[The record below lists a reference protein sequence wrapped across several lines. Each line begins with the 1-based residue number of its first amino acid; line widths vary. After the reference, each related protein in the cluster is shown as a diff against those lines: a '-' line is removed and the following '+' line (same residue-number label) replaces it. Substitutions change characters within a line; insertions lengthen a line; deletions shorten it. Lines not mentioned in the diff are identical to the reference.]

1 MSVSRRLVQELISD
15 LPLASVN
22 YAFAYGSGAVAQEN
36 ERMADKMVDLV
47 LCTKDPQA
55 FHNENLQLNPAH
67 YSFVKALGPATITRL
82 QQSTAKVYY
91 NTQIR
96 TKTGRL
102 IKYGV
107 ISEQDLK
114 TDLLDWRWLYIA
126 GRLQKPVVDVI
137 EPTAD
142 IATWIGQNRLSALQ
156 ASLLLLPVTFS
167 YTQLFEK
174 IVGLSYK
181 GDFRMI
187 IGEDQGKVAKIARGN
202 AEKLEEVYGPLLQ
215 ADERVSVQ
223 NGNVLQNGVLIEFI
237 TVLQDAS
244 TPAIYHRLN
253 LLPYEVVTR
262 LMLNWNKEHK
272 TMIDAE
278 EVRVLFALAR
288 RHDVA
293 DHIERT
299 IKTIVR
305 DSSLKQT
312 AKNAISAG
320 VLRSI
325 KYSSEKLIKWGKSI
339 QKANDEKKGE

>member
-1 MSVSRRLVQELISD
+1 MSVSRRLVKELISD
-15 LPLASVN
+15 LPLGSVN
-22 YAFAYGSGAVAQEN
+22 FAFAYGSGVVPQEN
-36 ERMADKMVDLV
+36 ERMEDKMVDLV

-55 FHNENLQLNPAH
+55 FHADNLQQNPSH
-67 YSFVKALGPATITRL
+67 YSFLRMLGPATITKL
-82 QQSTAKVYY
+82 QQSTAKVFY

-96 TKTGRL
+96 TTSGRL

-114 TDLLDWRWLYIA
+114 TDLLDWRWMYIA

-156 ASLLLLPVTFS
+156 ASLLLLPTTFT
-167 YTQLFEK
+167 YQQLFEK
-174 IVGLSYK
+174 LVGLSYK

-187 IGEDQGKVAKIARGN
+187 IGEDQGKIAKIARGN
-202 AEKLEEVYGPLLQ
+202 ADRLEEVYAPLLQ

-223 NGNVLQNGVLIEFI
+223 NGNVLQNAGMFSRYAV
-237 TVLQDAS
+237 VWDAS

-262 LMLNWNKEHK
+262 LMINWNREHK

-278 EVRVLFALAR
+278 EVVVLFALAR

-299 IKTIVR
+299 ISTIVR

-312 AKNAISAG
+312 AKNALSAG

-339 QKANDEKKGE
+339 QKAKEETKGE

>member
-1 MSVSRRLVQELISD
+1 MSVSRRLVKELISD

-22 YAFAYGSGAVAQEN
+22 FAFAYGSGAVSQEN
-36 ERMADKMVDLV
+36 ERMEDKMVDLI

-55 FHNENLQLNPAH
+55 FHNENLQLNPTH
-67 YSFVKALGPATITRL
+67 YSFLKWFGPAPITKL
-82 QQSTAKVYY
+82 QQSTAKVFY

-96 TKTGRL
+96 TKSGRL

-114 TDLLDWRWLYIA
+114 TDLLDWRWLYVA

-142 IATWIGQNRLSALQ
+142 IANWIEQNRLSALQ
-156 ASLLLLPVTFS
+156 ASLLLLPDTFS
-167 YTQLFEK
+167 YSQLFEK

-187 IGEDQGKVAKIARGN
+187 VGEDQAKVAKIARGN
-202 AEKLEEVYGPLLQ
+202 ADRLEEVYAPLLQ

-223 NGNVLQNGVLIEFI
+223 NGNVLQHLFKNKLKMHS
-237 TVLQDAS
+237 QDAS

-253 LLPYEVVTR
+253 LLPYEVMTR

-278 EVRVLFALAR
+278 EIQVLFALAR

-299 IKTIVR
+299 ISTIVR
-305 DSSLKQT
+305 DSSLRQT
-312 AKNAISAG
+312 AKNALSAG

-339 QKANDEKKGE
+339 QKAKEEKK